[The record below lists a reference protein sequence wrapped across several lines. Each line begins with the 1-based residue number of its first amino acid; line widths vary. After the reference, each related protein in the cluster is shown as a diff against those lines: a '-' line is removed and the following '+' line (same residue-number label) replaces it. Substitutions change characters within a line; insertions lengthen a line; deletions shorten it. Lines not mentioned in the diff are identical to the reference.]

1 MKKIGLILALAMFS
15 MVCLASGIAI
25 PEQGSKASAMGNA
38 FVATADDPTALFYNP
53 AGIAFLDGY
62 KFSFNMTY
70 INPHIKYNSPTVG
83 SYTERAKNFFIPSFY
98 LTMPLTEKIFFG
110 FSVTAPYNLATDWG
124 DNFPGRFASRHAK
137 IVTLNYQPSLTFK
150 LDDHNA
156 LGISLNYYDSEVN
169 LIRAVDTTVLSSYV
183 QDLAG
188 NAPYTIVPSEGTIDT
203 RVRDQAFGFN
213 IGYLYKNKPWSFGLV
228 YKSKASFNYEG
239 HASFET
245 SPYLHNGNESAF
257 PGSEVSFDL
266 DSVPALAQAG
276 LSYESGNLLT
286 EFDLQWTNWSQWDKA
301 NVHFKT
307 HTVGGVYVWA
317 GVPHL
322 YTTVPVIEDETLPF
336 KWEDT
341 MAYRLG
347 FNYKWSDRT
356 EIRWGLVY
364 DEAPVPEE
372 TLSPVLP
379 DKDRWMLT
387 FGMGHKMG
395 KWQIDWYSQ
404 YIHFKNGD
412 ITASNI
418 YRYNSNGLY
427 IYPMTPDGKYKGKSY
442 LCGVQITYSF

>member
-1 MKKIGLILALAMFS
+1 MKNIVVLLSVVMVS
-15 MVCLASGIAI
+15 MLSFASGISI

-62 KFSFNMTY
+62 KFSFNISY
-70 INPHIKYNSPTVG
+70 INPHIKYTSPTVG
-83 SYTERAKNFFIPSFY
+83 KYTERAKNFFIPSFY
-98 LTMPLTEKIFFG
+98 MTMPLNEKIFFG
-110 FSVTAPYNLATDWG
+110 FSVTAPYNLATDWS
-124 DNFPGRFASRHAK
+124 DQFPGRFVSRHAK
-137 IVTLNYQPSLTFK
+137 IVTFNYQPSMTFK
-150 LDDHNA
+150 FDDHNA

-169 LIRAVDTTVLSSYV
+169 LIRAIDTTVLSSYV

-213 IGYLYKNKPWSFGLV
+213 IGYIYKNKPWSFGLV
-228 YKSKASFNYEG
+228 YKSKASFDYKG
-239 HASFET
+239 HSAFET
-245 SPYLHNGNESAF
+245 SPRLHNGNELAF
-257 PGSEVSFDL
+257 PGSEVTFEL
-266 DSVPALAQAG
+266 DSVPATLQGG

-286 EFDLQWTNWSQWDKA
+286 EFDLQWTNWSQWGKTK
-301 NVHFKT
+301 VHFKT
-307 HTVGGVYVWA
+307 QTVGGIYVWA
-317 GVPHL
+317 GVPVL
-322 YTTVPVIEDETLPF
+322 YTTVPVIEDEILPF
-336 KWEDT
+336 EWEDT

-356 EIRWGLVY
+356 QIRWGIVY
-364 DEAPVPEE
+364 DEAPIPDK

-387 FGMGHKMG
+387 FGMGHNFG

-404 YIHFKNGD
+404 YIKFKNGD
-412 ITASNI
+412 ITNSNI

-427 IYPMTPDGKYKGKSY
+427 VYPMTPDGRYKGKSY
-442 LCGVQITYSF
+442 LCGIQITYSF

>member
-1 MKKIGLILALAMFS
+1 MKKIVLILTLAIFS

-53 AGIAFLDGY
+53 AGIAFLEGY
-62 KFSFNMTY
+62 KFSFNTTY

-110 FSVTAPYNLATDWG
+110 FSVTAPYNLATDWS

-137 IVTLNYQPSLTFK
+137 IVTFNYQPSLTFK
-150 LDDHNA
+150 FDDHNA
-156 LGISLNYYDSEVN
+156 LGISLNYYDSELN
-169 LIRAVDTTVLSSYV
+169 LIRAIDTTVLSSYV

-228 YKSKASFNYEG
+228 YKSKASFDYEG

-245 SPYLHNGNESAF
+245 SPRLHNGNESAF
-257 PGSEVSFDL
+257 PGSEVSFEL
-266 DSVPALAQAG
+266 DSVPAVIQAG

-286 EFDLQWTNWSQWDKA
+286 EFDLQWTDWSQWDKT
-301 NVHFKT
+301 NVRFKT

-322 YTTVPVIEDETLPF
+322 YTTVPVIEDEILPF
-336 KWEDT
+336 KWENT

-347 FNYKWSDRT
+347 FNYKWSNRT
-356 EIRWGLVY
+356 EIRWGIVY

-404 YIHFKNGD
+404 YIQFKNGD